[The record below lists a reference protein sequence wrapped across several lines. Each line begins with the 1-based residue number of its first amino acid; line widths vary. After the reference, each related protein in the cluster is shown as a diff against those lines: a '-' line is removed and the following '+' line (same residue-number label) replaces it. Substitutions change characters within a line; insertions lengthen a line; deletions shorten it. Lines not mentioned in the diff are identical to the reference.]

1 MTKLSIY
8 SDEHFMKLALAEAK
22 TAFEEGEIPVGAIVT
37 CNDKVIARA
46 YNQVQKLNDV
56 TAHAEILAI
65 TAAQNYLGAKYLNEC
80 TLYVTLEPCTMCGG
94 ALYWSQIKKIVMGA
108 KDEKRGYSTISD
120 QILHPKTEIISGLL
134 AEVSTELMKSFFQQL
149 RRNNI

>member
-1 MTKLSIY
+1 MEKLTIH
-8 SDEHFMKLALAEAK
+8 SDGHFMKLAMVEAQK
-22 TAFEEGEIPVGAIVT
+22 AYEEGEIPVGAIIT

-65 TAAQNYLGAKYLNEC
+65 TSAQNYLGAKYLNDC
-80 TLYVTLEPCTMCGG
+80 TLYITLEPCTMCGG
-94 ALYWSQIKKIVMGA
+94 ALYWSQIKRIVIGA

-120 QILHPKTEIISGLL
+120 QIIHPKTEITQGLL
-134 AEVSTELMKSFFQQL
+134 AEESEQLIKSFFQKL
-149 RRNNI
+149 RGNNS